1 MAGREREPAVG
12 GRLADEVARPAAAQQ
27 QPAMRREVEH
37 GDGPLEE
44 DRHVVPGSITKE
56 VLD

>member
-1 MAGREREPAVG
+1 MKY
-12 GRLADEVARPAAAQQ
+12 VARPAAAQQ